1 MFACLYFKISVF
13 TLSGS
18 DLDFQDEDGN
28 TALHHVS
35 VSQEYHM
42 DQRTTPMLLHVSGT
56 VNVFSTSL

>member
-13 TLSGS
+13 TSFFSGS

-42 DQRTTPMLLHVSGT
+42 DQRTTPMLLHVR
-56 VNVFSTSL
+56 